1 MNLNDILAIVQ
12 VVGIFSVLYGIWIGI
27 KQLKLDRQQRRD
39 LAVMECARS
48 FEDKDFTEAYRLL
61 AELEPN
67 LSREEITA
75 LGEEYEIAVIRVCM
89 KFETIGLLVYKDVVP
104 IDAIEDLVGGVALLL
119 WDILHKFM
127 EESIEQGNHP
137 TFFEWFHWLVDR
149 LKERGRFESQPP
161 AYIAHKD
168 WKSKY

>member
-1 MNLNDILAIVQ
+1 MNLNEILAIVQ
-12 VVGIFSVLYGIWIGI
+12 VVGILAVLYGIRIGI

-48 FEDKDFTEAYRLL
+48 FEDKEFTEAYRLL
-61 AELEPN
+61 AEVEPH
-67 LSREEITA
+67 LSKEEFVA
-75 LGEEYEIAVIRVCM
+75 LGEDYVAAAMRVSM

-119 WDILHKFM
+119 WDVLHNFM
-127 EESIEQGNHP
+127 LESREQGNHP
-137 TFFEWFHWLVDR
+137 TFYEWFQWLVDR
-149 LKERGRFESQPP
+149 LKERGRFEHQPP

-168 WKSKY
+168 WRPKY